1 MIVEAA
7 TTEGFTI
14 VAEAR
19 EYILRLGQNEVKA
32 ALESS
37 SSPFPSDI
45 EAKSESTENEMLGCH
60 VVAPVS
66 L

>member
-1 MIVEAA
+1 MIIETVS
-7 TTEGFTI
+7 TEGLTI
-14 VAEAR
+14 VDEAGG
-19 EYILRLGQNEVKA
+19 YILRLGQNEVKT

-45 EAKSESTENEMLGCH
+45 EAKGEEARNKLLGCH
-60 VVAPVS
+60 IVAPVS